1 MEFQF
6 KKENPDVE
14 KRRQECENILA
25 KNEDKVPVI
34 CEKFFW
40 REQNVPDIDKT
51 KFLVPYSL
59 TVTQFT
65 AMIKKRM
72 VIPENKPKM
81 TFFFLVNGLY
91 HIEGEQT
98 MGDIYKKYKDP
109 EDHFLY
115 ITYRNQEGYIKETC
129 QIN

>member
-25 KNEDKVPVI
+25 KIEDKLPVI
-34 CEKFFW
+34 CEKGIK
-40 REQNVPDIDKT
+40 QHPDLPDIDKT
-51 KFLVPYSL
+51 KFLVPYAL

-72 VIPENKPKM
+72 VIAENKPEM
-81 TFFFLVNGLY
+81 AFFFLVDGRY
-91 HIEGEQT
+91 HIAGEQT

-115 ITYRNQEGYIKETC
+115 IAYANQEIFG
-129 QIN
+129 